1 MANFTSIGPKL
12 LESGDY
18 SDFTLVCEDQKFRVH
33 KSIVCAQC
41 PVFAAATKG
50 GFKEAETNTFHVVD
64 FKPVTL
70 KCMLQ
75 YMYTG
80 KYEEKPHCCP
90 NDNVQEP
97 SQENDNDDSTK
108 NISERW
114 IHHGLVNCIADFF
127 RLPELAKMSVA
138 TLDEITQ
145 KDWSANA
152 FCDLLYATLGKTGDQ
167 GFHLLLATRAAD
179 HIDHL
184 TAMGLFNGSDLSN
197 ELAPA
202 FLRICV
208 QRLNALQA
216 ELVGDE
222 APGEGSS
229 SFILLHSGLV

>member
-1 MANFTSIGPKL
+1 
-12 LESGDY
+12 
-18 SDFTLVCEDQKFRVH
+18 
-33 KSIVCAQC
+33 
-41 PVFAAATKG
+41 
-50 GFKEAETNTFHVVD
+50 
-64 FKPVTL
+64 
-70 KCMLQ
+70 
-75 YMYTG
+75 
-80 KYEEKPHCCP
+80 
-90 NDNVQEP
+90 
-97 SQENDNDDSTK
+97 
-108 NISERW
+108 
-114 IHHGLVNCIADFF
+114 
-127 RLPELAKMSVA
+127 MSVA

-216 ELVGDE
+216 ELVGVRSNNGCQT
-222 APGEGSS
+222 ALEGITSFFEYLGGKCCDFCQTQISCYIEGPTQCSESLYEIRCSACEGVVHTSS
-229 SFILLHSGLV
+229 G